1 MKQEDNMSESYLG
14 PPRSI
19 RCRIVSWETDDLGS
33 KIVKEIMEGHFG
45 ERAFLRRVKGLLAGS
60 VHITIESINDK

>member
-1 MKQEDNMSESYLG
+1 MSKSYIS

-19 RCRIVSWETDDLGS
+19 RCRITSWETDDLGS

-45 ERAFLRRVKGLLAGS
+45 ERTFLRRVKELLAGS
-60 VHITIESINDK
+60 AHITIESINDK